1 MLRDHERKKE
11 RKKER
16 KRNSIQT
23 AHELIKRSIITKL
36 SQHRKNN
43 YKI

>member
-1 MLRDHERKKE
+1 MLGNH
-11 RKKER
+11 
-16 KRNSIQT
+16 KREANRIQT